1 MIIFYVIF
9 VFKNVLMGSMDKI
22 VWIYVLVIV
31 NIIMCVIIWLVSVK
45 EDVMLDG

>member
-9 VFKNVLMGSMDKI
+9 VFKNVLMGGMDKI

>member
-1 MIIFYVIF
+1 
-9 VFKNVLMGSMDKI
+9 MGGMDKI

>member
-1 MIIFYVIF
+1 
-9 VFKNVLMGSMDKI
+9 MGGMDKI

-31 NIIMCVIIWLVSVK
+31 NKIMCVIIWLVSVK